1 MPLSGAP
8 DPGFPDATHKEQ
20 ACSRTPLTRSRARTN
35 AERTLFR
42 VCQLKGQNVWK
53 VVKVRGPTFAVSSI
67 PFNNTNRTQDNE
79 TQGCG
84 AFFQKTLAGTIPV
97 GFSNCAIYCTF
108 FPRAGEGPKCKNP
121 RFDGFESDPVTR
133 GCTAGLTRYRPRLI

>member
-84 AFFQKTLAGTIPV
+84 AFFQKTLAGTLPV
-97 GFSNCAIYCTF
+97 GFSNHLLHIFSTSWRRPEMQKSAIRRLRLNATT
-108 FPRAGEGPKCKNP
+108 ASKGPLSQA
-121 RFDGFESDPVTR
+121 D
-133 GCTAGLTRYRPRLI
+133 LTRD